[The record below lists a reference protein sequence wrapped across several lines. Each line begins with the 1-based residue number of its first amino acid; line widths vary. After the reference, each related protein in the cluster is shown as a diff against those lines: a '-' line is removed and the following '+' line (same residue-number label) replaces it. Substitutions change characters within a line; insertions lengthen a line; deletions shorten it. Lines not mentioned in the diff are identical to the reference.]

1 MDDSAAALILSA
13 LPDLT
18 PHDLS
23 VVDRLLDLLR
33 IHISTASSPA
43 SPRLYLAAV
52 DALHSSTCD
61 SLNSS
66 TDSTSDDKSH
76 VTPDDATNDTLD
88 HAPNRTRHHGTDQ
101 TATAVE
107 FDIKTRCWK
116 LKRRRSSTDTFS
128 STSTARSNSL
138 VPSSTTTSRSNSFKK
153 RQLSHR
159 QGIGAPDKS
168 EEEHANKHNKS
179 DHEAVNRHEKSR
191 EDINGH
197 DKSREDQDKLDN
209 TKKTEADWTS
219 HIPHSEHNQFLINTR
234 WDKTPL
240 GPMRTW
246 PPILQLMTLKMLA
259 DPRPANLYW
268 GQDRIAIYNEP
279 FAVMAHSRHPAMMG
293 ATAADAMPATW
304 PFLKVMMQQVQDTNT
319 AFSLPEFEMEV
330 HKENGFLEE
339 AWYDGIFSPISDTN
353 GRFQGLYNSGYEITN
368 TVLMH
373 RYARLIHR
381 MAATPDFDHE
391 SPWTHIVKSCEE
403 FGRDVPMLLVYS
415 AHVKPTS
422 RSDHCTLHLKGSL
435 GIKPPQGQALNTF
448 DLDDSDH
455 VLAPA
460 FRSSKSLGHPV
471 LLDTS
476 HESFQHFRSGIDW
489 RGYLEPSSRIVVMPV
504 LTTGLIAGFIV
515 MGLNPRRPYDDDL
528 KQLVRDIWLTCTSV
542 LSSSIS
548 FDQARE
554 REKVLTRELTQR
566 ERFIRKLA
574 EVTNVGIYSL
584 SPTGILTYANPKFH
598 DMLES
603 TLETENGQVFGF
615 DDFVLDD
622 DLHKITAAHE
632 VCKAQCTNVS
642 VEIRL
647 RRTWSPPGSSNEQPC
662 WVLNSIVPDVEDG
675 QIKGV
680 IGSLSDI
687 GHTMWALQLQ
697 KDSTEAALESK
708 KHLEQFIDMTSH
720 EVSRHGHEFSA
731 PANSTQMRNPLG
743 ATIQCAEDIART
755 IDEAR
760 VSFSD
765 KDLSEL
771 FELVSENAKTIAF
784 CSAHQKTIADDIL
797 VVSKL
802 SSSLLS
808 LSSAS
813 CQPETVAK
821 QVVRMFKAEAANAT
835 VDLDL
840 EVHSSYGID
849 WASCDASRIRQ
860 ILINLVSNSLKFT
873 KGRNQRQ
880 IKVIVGSSHVAPP
893 EHMSELQWH
902 PKELPPPVL
911 SDNNEIFLTLQVQD
925 TGKGLSREEM
935 DKLFNRFAQASS
947 TTSSTY
953 GGSGLGLFIS
963 MQLAELQGG
972 RIGLSST
979 FGFYVKVKKAIATQE
994 EKKSLRRISETLE
1007 THLPSNVDKPL
1018 DILLVEDNVI
1028 NARILSKQ
1036 LRAKGHQVHVAIHGQ
1051 EALDFLRTTKYSRGS
1066 DSNAVELD
1074 VILMDWEMP
1083 VLNGIDC
1090 TKQIRQLEAQ
1100 GSLTTHLPIIVT
1112 SANARPEQIE
1122 VAYAAGTDEFLSK
1135 PFTVTQVL
1143 EKIRQMNN

>member
-1 MDDSAAALILSA
+1 M
-13 LPDLT
+13 
-18 PHDLS
+18 
-23 VVDRLLDLLR
+23 
-33 IHISTASSPA
+33 
-43 SPRLYLAAV
+43 
-52 DALHSSTCD
+52 
-61 SLNSS
+61 
-66 TDSTSDDKSH
+66 
-76 VTPDDATNDTLD
+76 
-88 HAPNRTRHHGTDQ
+88 
-101 TATAVE
+101 
-107 FDIKTRCWK
+107 
-116 LKRRRSSTDTFS
+116 
-128 STSTARSNSL
+128 
-138 VPSSTTTSRSNSFKK
+138 TTSRSNSFNK

-168 EEEHANKHNKS
+168 EEEHVNKHNKS
-179 DHEAVNRHEKSR
+179 DREAINGHEKSR

-197 DKSREDQDKLDN
+197 DKSKEDQDKLDN

-234 WDKTPL
+234 WDKTSL
-240 GPMRTW
+240 GRMRTW

-268 GQDRIAIYNEP
+268 GQYRIAIYNEP

-330 HKENGFLEE
+330 HKANGFLEE

-422 RSDHCTLHLKGSL
+422 RSYHCTLHLKGSL

-476 HESFQHFRSGIDW
+476 HESFQHFRSGIDR

-584 SPTGILTYANPKFH
+584 SLTGILTYANPKFH

-603 TLETENGQVFGF
+603 TLETENSQVFGF
-615 DDFVLDD
+615 EHFVLDD
-622 DLHKITAAHE
+622 DLHKLVAAHE
-632 VCKAQCTNVS
+632 DCKAQCTNVS
-642 VEIRL
+642 VQIRL
-647 RRTWSPPGSSNEQPC
+647 KRTWFPPGSLNEQPC

-720 EVSRHGHEFSA
+720 E
-731 PANSTQMRNPLG
+731 MRNPLG

-771 FELVSENAKTIAF
+771 FESVSENAKTIAF
-784 CSAHQKTIADDIL
+784 CSAHQRSIADDIL

-840 EVHSSYGID
+840 EVHSSYSID

-893 EHMSELQWH
+893 EYMSDLQWH

-911 SDNNEIFLTLQVQD
+911 SANNEIFLTLQVQD

-935 DKLFNRFAQASS
+935 EKLFNRFAQASS

-972 RIGLSST
+972 RIGLSSQPGQGST
-979 FGFYVKVKKAIATQE
+979 FGFYVKEQE
-994 EKKSLRRISETLE
+994 QSLRRISETLE
-1007 THLPSNVDKPL
+1007 NHLPRNIDKPL

-1051 EALDFLRTTKYSRGS
+1051 EALDYLRTTKYSRGS

-1112 SANARPEQIE
+1112 SANARPKQIE

-1143 EKIRQMNN
+1143 QMND